1 MGHSFM
7 KPSKR
12 NAATK
17 KPVNIPTR
25 NANPTGQAGAKNSTG
40 RGPKGNSAKTSTRF
54 NRAAL
59 YRAKGE
65 KII

>member
-1 MGHSFM
+1 MGHSNM
-7 KPSKR
+7 KPAAR

-17 KPVNIPTR
+17 KSPNIPTR
-25 NANPTGQAGAKNSTG
+25 NANPTGKAG
-40 RGPKGNSAKTSTRF
+40 KGVKKSSKTKSERF
-54 NRAAL
+54 SRAAL